1 MQLPVALSWVL
12 IVAGVWNLVVWPQFL
27 RRIMKDPRAKDEQGR
42 ATRFMTVHLLLV
54 SISVTLGVAVAVI
67 GIRTLFS

>member
-12 IVAGVWNLVVWPQFL
+12 VVAGVWNLVVWPQFL

>member
-1 MQLPVALSWVL
+1 MQLPIALSWLL

-42 ATRFMTVHLLLV
+42 ATRFLTVHLLLV
-54 SISVTLGVAVAVI
+54 SVSVTLGVAVAVV
-67 GIRTLFS
+67 GIRTLFA

>member
-1 MQLPVALSWVL
+1 MQLPVALSWLL